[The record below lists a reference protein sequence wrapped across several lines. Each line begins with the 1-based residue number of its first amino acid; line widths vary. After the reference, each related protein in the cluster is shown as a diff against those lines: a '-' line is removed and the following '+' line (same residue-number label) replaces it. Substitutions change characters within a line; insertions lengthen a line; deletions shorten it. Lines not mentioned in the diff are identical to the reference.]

1 MTSNDIRVVRKE
13 RERSHTMKSFPFL
26 ESRVLAKAFRGLL
39 NIQAAKELGV
49 LEKCQEKVYLPKMH
63 IPE

>member
-1 MTSNDIRVVRKE
+1 MTSNDIHVVRKE
-13 RERSHTMKSFPFL
+13 KERSRTMKSSPL
-26 ESRVLAKAFRGLL
+26 QESRVLAKAFRGLL
-39 NIQAAKELGV
+39 IIWEAKELGV

>member
-1 MTSNDIRVVRKE
+1 
-13 RERSHTMKSFPFL
+13 MKSFPFL

-49 LEKCQEKVYLPKMH
+49 LEKCREKVYLPKMH